1 MLISY
6 RCRTSLETN
15 LIMFAELSS
24 ALPAATPRLA
34 WAAATNTNAATTAP
48 ELLRTQRSVYRAME
62 KSTRPWSFCCHL
74 FPRAARAVLALS
86 ALAGALLGCSTKKTS
101 GLTDAGTDASA
112 DGGSRDAGSSSPI
125 PPPAFTAFVDA
136 GVDNAALPLATGDEL
151 LQRMRHLLDAA
162 AQNNADLARDVVFP
176 REAFLEVKDTKDP
189 GKAWDT
195 KVLAPF
201 RRSMSHMAARTKGM
215 DKAKFVEFE
224 LGTTVVRSKARK
236 HEYKC
241 DLWHVKRSRIVF
253 TIDGKVHRLD
263 IAEMTSFRGA
273 WYVSRL

>member
-1 MLISY
+1 MLISF
-6 RCRTSLETN
+6 RFHISPEPRPL
-15 LIMFAELSS
+15 MFAQLYS
-24 ALPAATPRLA
+24 AYAASAPRI
-34 WAAATNTNAATTAP
+34 
-48 ELLRTQRSVYRAME
+48 
-62 KSTRPWSFCCHL
+62 RPWPFWRRSFCR
-74 FPRAARAVLALS
+74 FART
-86 ALAGALLGCSTKKTS
+86 ALLLSGLAAPVIACSAKKANA
-101 GLTDAGTDASA
+101 LTDAGADAHS
-112 DGGSRDAGSSSPI
+112 DGGSRDASTANAV

-136 GVDNAALPLATGDEL
+136 GVDNAALPLATGEEL

-162 AQNNADLARDVVFP
+162 AQNNPDLARDVVFP
-176 REAFLEVKDTKDP
+176 REAYLEVKDTKDP
-189 GKAWDT
+189 GKAWDS

-201 RRSMSHMAARTKGM
+201 RRSMSHLVTRTKGI